1 MPFVGLHL
9 GVYTAWIVINLGRTP
24 GVPRFD
30 PSFVILAMEAFV
42 EAIFPST
49 FIPITQNRMQA
60 QGGLAGPSP
69 PGAVEG
75 CFGFWRCNSFSA
87 ISREDVC
94 PT

>member
-60 QGGLAGPSP
+60 QADRHADLNLQISLLAEHEVT
-69 PGAVEG
+69 A
-75 CFGFWRCNSFSA
+75 
-87 ISREDVC
+87 
-94 PT
+94 